1 VGWLIYA
8 LAFQTSSLTFIAV
21 AIPMAMLFLMLDSL
35 WATWDPKRQTLH
47 DKLAR
52 TNVVKMR

>member
-1 VGWLIYA
+1 LVLWLID
-8 LAFQTSSLTFIAV
+8 
-21 AIPMAMLFLMLDSL
+21 PL

-52 TNVVKMR
+52 TNVVKRR